1 MLILLQAAAGVGISK
16 LGAAI
21 GAGIAV
27 LGAGIGIGKI
37 GSSAMEGIAR
47 QPEASGDLRM
57 NMIIAAA
64 LVEGVA
70 LIAIVVCL
78 LTLLTP
84 DPGLLFWMII
94 VFGVVF
100 FILAK
105 YGFPVI
111 IRMVEDRK
119 AYIDQSL
126 KTAREANEKLA
137 SVKQEGER
145 ILAQANEEQVR
156 ILNEAAATRDRII
169 NEAKERARLEGDRLM
184 EEMKKQIETEKESA
198 IRDIRRQ
205 VAVLSVGI
213 AEKVMRSKLADEKEQ
228 MELIDRM
235 LDEMIETSK
244 K

>member
-1 MLILLQAAAGVGISK
+1 MG
-16 LGAAI
+16 
-21 GAGIAV
+21 
-27 LGAGIGIGKI
+27 
-37 GSSAMEGIAR
+37 
-47 QPEASGDLRM
+47 
-57 NMIIAAA
+57 
-64 LVEGVA
+64 
-70 LIAIVVCL
+70 
-78 LTLLTP
+78 LLTP

-126 KTAREANEKLA
+126 KAAREANEKLA

-156 ILNEAAATRDRII
+156 ILNEAAATRVRIV
-169 NEAKERARLEGDRLM
+169 NVAKERARIEGGRLM
-184 EEMKKQIETEKESA
+184 VEMKKQIETEKESA

-228 MELIDRM
+228 MALIDRM
-235 LDEMIETSK
+235 LDEMIETSNK
-244 K
+244 

>member
-1 MLILLQAAAGVGISK
+1 MG
-16 LGAAI
+16 
-21 GAGIAV
+21 
-27 LGAGIGIGKI
+27 
-37 GSSAMEGIAR
+37 
-47 QPEASGDLRM
+47 
-57 NMIIAAA
+57 
-64 LVEGVA
+64 
-70 LIAIVVCL
+70 
-78 LTLLTP
+78 LLTP

-126 KTAREANEKLA
+126 KAAREANEKLA

-169 NEAKERARLEGDRLM
+169 NEAKERARLEGGRLM

>member
-1 MLILLQAAAGVGISK
+1 MG
-16 LGAAI
+16 
-21 GAGIAV
+21 
-27 LGAGIGIGKI
+27 
-37 GSSAMEGIAR
+37 
-47 QPEASGDLRM
+47 
-57 NMIIAAA
+57 
-64 LVEGVA
+64 
-70 LIAIVVCL
+70 
-78 LTLLTP
+78 LLTP

-111 IRMVEDRK
+111 IRMVVDRK

-126 KTAREANEKLA
+126 KAAREANEKLA